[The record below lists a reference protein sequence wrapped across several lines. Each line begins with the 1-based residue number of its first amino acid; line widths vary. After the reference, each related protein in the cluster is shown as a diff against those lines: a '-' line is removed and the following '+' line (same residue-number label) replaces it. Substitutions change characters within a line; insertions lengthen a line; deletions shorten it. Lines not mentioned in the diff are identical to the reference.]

1 MEDRF
6 AVART
11 LPPDVGRRILAAAQR
26 LAGAPDAG
34 VVDTVRAVAALQAQ
48 DAGAAALGVRARRPG
63 STLADVEAARFE
75 ERSVART
82 WVMRGTLHLI
92 PAEDARWM
100 VGLLGPIGLRKSARR
115 IAELGVEDLRAEI
128 RAALKDGPLTRRE
141 LTDAVRRSVKLP
153 DHPQVPAWLTGVAAL
168 QGEIIEGPADRF
180 VLFDDWLGPSPEPSH
195 PVVELAPRPAHAHPP
210 APPPRGVNR
219 PRRHAHAHPPA
230 APEDFAVWSGLPV
243 REARRAYGELQ
254 LEEVEVLGRTAFV
267 PPGLEPAPPH
277 VRLLPRFD
285 GWLLGHRDRSLIMR
299 DEHDKAVRPGG
310 GILAATLVVNGR
322 IEGTW
327 KLGRGGRP
335 DVTPFAASPDL
346 SAEVED
352 VVRFRARE
360 P

>member
-1 MEDRF
+1 M
-6 AVART
+6 ART
-11 LPPDVGRRILAAAQR
+11 LPPDLARALLARGQR
-26 LAGAPDAG
+26 LAAQPRS
-34 VVDTVRAVAALQAQ
+34 TVSETVAAVAALQAQ

-63 STLADVEAARFE
+63 STLAEVEAARFE

-100 VGLLGPIGLRKSARR
+100 VALLGPIGLRKSARR
-115 IAELGVEDLRAEI
+115 IAELGVGTEEVAAAV
-128 RAALKDGPLTRRE
+128 RAALADGPLTRRE
-141 LTDAVRRSVKLP
+141 LADAVRRSVTLP
-153 DHPQVPAWLTGVAAL
+153 DHPQVPAWLTGVVAL
-168 QGEIIEGPADRF
+168 RGEIIEGPADRF
-180 VLFDDWLGPSPEPSH
+180 VLVDDWLPLGPGPSD
-195 PVVELAPRPAHAHPP
+195 PVVELA
-210 APPPRGVNR
+210 
-219 PRRHAHAHPPA
+219 RRHAHAHPPS

-243 REARRAYGELQ
+243 REARRAYGELGF
-254 LEEVEVLGRTAFV
+254 EEVEVLGRAAYI
-267 PPGLEPAPPH
+267 PRGLEPAPPH

-285 GWLLGHRDRSLIMR
+285 SYLLGHRDRALIMR
-299 DEHDKAVRPGG
+299 PEHDRAVRPGG

-335 DVTPFAASPDL
+335 DVTTFAAPPDL
-346 SAEVED
+346 SAEVDD

>member
-1 MEDRF
+1 MAPPRSTVSET
-6 AVART
+6 VA
-11 LPPDVGRRILAAAQR
+11 
-26 LAGAPDAG
+26 
-34 VVDTVRAVAALQAQ
+34 AVAALQAQ

-63 STLADVEAARFE
+63 STLAEVEAARFE

-115 IAELGVEDLRAEI
+115 IAELGVGTD
-128 RAALKDGPLTRRE
+128 AAAAACRRVLADGPLTRRE
-141 LTDAVRRSVKLP
+141 LADAVRKSVKLP
-153 DHPQVPAWLTGVAAL
+153 DHPQVPAWLTGVVAL
-168 QGEIIEGPADRF
+168 RGEIIEGPADRF
-180 VLFDDWLGPSPEPSH
+180 VLFDDWLGPAPEPSD
-195 PVVELAPRPAHAHPP
+195 PVVELA
-210 APPPRGVNR
+210 
-219 PRRHAHAHPPA
+219 RRHAYAHPPA

-243 REARRAYGELQ
+243 REARRAYGQLE

-285 GWLLGHRDRSLIMR
+285 GWLLGHRDRALILR
-299 DEHDKAVRPGG
+299 EEHDKAVRPGG
-310 GILAATLVVNGR
+310 GVLAATLVVDGR

-327 KLGRGGRP
+327 KLDRGGRP
-335 DVTPFAASPDL
+335 DVTPFAAVPDL

>member
-1 MEDRF
+1 MGDRF
-6 AVART
+6 AMART
-11 LPPDVGRRILAAAQR
+11 LPPDLARGLLARGQR
-26 LAGAPDAG
+26 LAAPPRS
-34 VVDTVRAVAALQAQ
+34 TVSETVAAVAALQAQ
-48 DAGAAALGVRARRPG
+48 DAGAAALGVRARRPD
-63 STLADVEAARFE
+63 STLAEVEAARFD

-180 VLFDDWLGPSPEPSH
+180 VLFDDWLGPAPEPSD
-195 PVVELAPRPAHAHPP
+195 PVVELA
-210 APPPRGVNR
+210 
-219 PRRHAHAHPPA
+219 RRHAHAYPPA

-243 REARRAYGELQ
+243 REARRAYGELE

-310 GILAATLVVNGR
+310 GILAATLVVDGR

-327 KLGRGGRP
+327 KLDRGGRP
-335 DVTPFAASPDL
+335 DVTPFGDFDYE
-346 SAEVED
+346 AEVAD

>member
-1 MEDRF
+1 MGDRF
-6 AVART
+6 AMART
-11 LPPDVGRRILAAAQR
+11 LPPDLARGLLAAAQR
-26 LAGAPDAG
+26 LAGAPRSG
-34 VVDTVRAVAALQAQ
+34 VVEIVRAVAALQAQ

-63 STLADVEAARFE
+63 CTLAEVEAARFE

-100 VGLLGPIGLRKSARR
+100 VELLGPIGLRKSARR

-128 RAALKDGPLTRRE
+128 RAALADGPLTRRE
-141 LTDAVRRSVKLP
+141 LTDAVRKRVKLP

-168 QGEIIEGPADRF
+168 QGEIIEGPDRF
-180 VLFDDWLGPSPEPSH
+180 VLFDDWLPRGTAPPD
-195 PVVELAPRPAHAHPP
+195 PVVELA
-210 APPPRGVNR
+210 
-219 PRRHAHAHPPA
+219 RRHAHAHPPA

-243 REARRAYGELQ
+243 REARRAYGELD

-267 PPGLEPAPPH
+267 PRGLEPAPPH

-285 GWLLGHRDRSLIMR
+285 GWLLGHRDRALIMR
-299 DEHDKAVRPGG
+299 EEHDKAVRPGG
-310 GILAATLVVNGR
+310 GILAATLVVNGL

-327 KLGRGGRP
+327 KLERGRP
-335 DVTPFAASPDL
+335 KVEAFGDFDYAS
-346 SAEVED
+346 EVED